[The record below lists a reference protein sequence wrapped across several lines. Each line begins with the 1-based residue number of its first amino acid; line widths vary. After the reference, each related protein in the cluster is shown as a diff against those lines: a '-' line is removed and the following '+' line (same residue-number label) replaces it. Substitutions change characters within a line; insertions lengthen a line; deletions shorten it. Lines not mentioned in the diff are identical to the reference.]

1 MAYYLLCSFSSL
13 SLFPSHTF
21 SLLIFISVFK
31 FDRYSIWT
39 VIMRCVCRSERK
51 SWQNYQTL
59 HVGLD
64 SRLHRKT
71 CAFQFWF
78 QFNQSSINPSGL
90 ASHAVHSRSL
100 HVSACTRCTNQLTL
114 LFYLRFTLFLNYAHT
129 KFAHVSRSQ
138 WAAQIT
144 YRQTKGVKYLK
155 CHVVCFFSLKAN
167 TAAATTR
174 TEKTHETILQP
185 FRIELTNLLC
195 VQVSL
200 TRFLPL
206 PLILFS
212 LFIVV
217 AFFYLCSL
225 ITTIIHRS
233 IELKRWIKNQF

>member
-1 MAYYLLCSFSSL
+1 
-13 SLFPSHTF
+13 
-21 SLLIFISVFK
+21 
-31 FDRYSIWT
+31 
-39 VIMRCVCRSERK
+39 MRCVRRSERK

-78 QFNQSSINPSGL
+78 WFNRSSINSSGL

-100 HVSACTRCTNQLTL
+100 HVSACTRRTNQLTL

-138 WAAQIT
+138 WASQIT

-155 CHVVCFFSLKAN
+155 CHVVFFFSFKAN
-167 TAAATTR
+167 TAATTR

-185 FRIELTNLLC
+185 FRIELTNRLC

-206 PLILFS
+206 SRSFS
-212 LFIVV
+212 FRFLSSSPVFIC
-217 AFFYLCSL
+217 ARWSQ
-225 ITTIIHRS
+225 RS
-233 IELKRWIKNQF
+233 YTDQLSSNVELKINFNTRKCYVFIKRLWPCARH